1 MKTILITG
9 GAGFIGSNLAD
20 SLLKQGNSVIAID
33 NFDPFYDR
41 AIKERNIEEALKN
54 PNYTLIE
61 ADIRSENEMRKI
73 FGTHM
78 PDVVVHLAAKAG
90 VRPSI
95 KNPKEYFDVNV
106 MGTLNLLEIMK
117 ELGLFNMVFASSS
130 SVYGNNKKTP
140 FAEADRVDSPISP
153 YAASKVAGELAC
165 RTMHSLYGFNITFLR
180 FFTVYGPR
188 QRPDLA
194 IHKFTDLIIKKMP
207 IPVFGA
213 GDSARDYT
221 FVSDIVDGVTAALNN
236 LNGFDIINLGESKTI
251 TLSELISSLE
261 RHIGTEAIIDRQ
273 GKQTGDVDIT
283 FADISK
289 AKKMLGYNPAY
300 TKEEGIA
307 EFVSWKKQELKDTIE
322 SDSKME

>member
-20 SLLKQGNSVIAID
+20 SLLKQGNKVVAID
-33 NFDPFYDR
+33 NFDPFYER
-41 AIKERNIEEALKN
+41 TIKERNIQDALN
-54 PNYTLIE
+54 NTNYALIE
-61 ADIRSENEMRKI
+61 ADIRSENDMRQI

-78 PDVVVHLAAKAG
+78 PNVVVHLAAKAG

-117 ELGLFNMVFASSS
+117 DLGLTNMVFASSS
-130 SVYGNNKKTP
+130 SVYGNNEKIP
-140 FAEADRVDSPISP
+140 FAESDRVDAPISP

-165 RTMHSLYGFNITFLR
+165 RTMHSLYGFNITCLR

-207 IPVFGA
+207 IPVFGS
-213 GDSARDYT
+213 GQSARDYT
-221 FVSDIVDGVTAALNN
+221 FVDDIVDGITSAMNN
-236 LNGFDIINLGESKTI
+236 LNGFDIINLGESNTI
-251 TLSELISSLE
+251 TLSELIASLE
-261 RHIGTEAIIDRQ
+261 RHIGQNAIIDRQ
-273 GKQTGDVDIT
+273 GRQTGDVDIT
-283 FADISK
+283 YADITK
-289 AKKMLGYNPAY
+289 AKKVLDYNPKY
-300 TKEEGIA
+300 TKEDGLA
-307 EFVSWKKQELKDTIE
+307 AFVAWKRQELLAIIE
-322 SDSKME
+322 SDSKAE

>member
-20 SLLKQGNSVIAID
+20 SLLKQGNKVVAID
-33 NFDPFYDR
+33 NFDPFYER
-41 AIKERNIEEALKN
+41 TIKERNIQDALNN
-54 PNYTLIE
+54 PNYALIE
-61 ADIRSENEMRKI
+61 ADIRSENDMRQI

-78 PDVVVHLAAKAG
+78 PNVVVHLAAKAG

-117 ELGLFNMVFASSS
+117 DLGLTNMVFASSS
-130 SVYGNNKKTP
+130 SVYGNNEKIP
-140 FAEADRVDSPISP
+140 FAESDRVDAPISP

-165 RTMHSLYGFNITFLR
+165 RTMHSLYGFNITCLR

-207 IPVFGA
+207 IPVFGS
-213 GDSARDYT
+213 GQSARDYT
-221 FVSDIVDGVTAALNN
+221 FVDDIVDGITSAMNN
-236 LNGFDIINLGESKTI
+236 LNGFDIINLGESNTI
-251 TLSELISSLE
+251 TLSELIASLE
-261 RHIGTEAIIDRQ
+261 RHIGQNAIIDRQ
-273 GKQTGDVDIT
+273 GRQTGDVDIT
-283 FADISK
+283 YADITK
-289 AKKMLGYNPAY
+289 AKKVLDYNPKY
-300 TKEEGIA
+300 TKEDGLA
-307 EFVSWKKQELKDTIE
+307 AFVAWKRQELLAIIE
-322 SDSKME
+322 SDSKAE

>member
-165 RTMHSLYGFNITFLR
+165 RTMHSLYGFNITCLR